1 MDYISFPI
9 SPVIAEATY
18 WKLRPDVNTPA
29 DDEEHSLYDDYAP
42 EDIRDKVILR
52 NDKFKNYNIYP
63 ISALSDNTAP
73 DLYGHEVICASNPAK
88 LYIDLDCKN
97 ITSSTALY
105 NTEQEFIISVI
116 FPLLAAIN
124 DQFYTQYVIDTAD
137 TLCLHTSDDGDDFV
151 IMSSTDISRRIFSYH
166 ILFAPTRYAFANA
179 VIIRDFMNQVIEQ
192 LHLDG
197 NSDIAQMIDM
207 GVYSANHNLRT
218 CGAAKLGDNPRV
230 KRLLNHIYPDLFDRS
245 PDTAFQPRKS
255 KLRWIDT
262 LISYVNREMTIIG
275 NQGSNGISIAIGQ
288 SFIVMAENEYDNVL
302 IDFVN
307 NQLISAGHMEGF
319 KHTSTRI
326 NPRTSENILSTV
338 IYKKRE
344 MNQYIANVSYNLYYT
359 RIAPSFCNICQRVH
373 DKENSMTVYVYQ
385 NDQLCIRI
393 YCKRNFANKYIIIR
407 ESAEDII
414 NKCHIAN
421 IDIESRLTL
430 LSDSPEIASDG
441 DSVGASESGFDTH
454 DNNEEDSNNTKEES
468 APKVRKTIPILKAS
482 KLNMSNKMLELLANK
497 TGADEVKRIAEYLN
511 RTKFTSIPNK
521 IIYNDPIMR
530 DLIPF
535 DEYLEL
541 PKTLFVDAAMRLGKT
556 KKLIEL
562 MNKYYPLSTKSGEK
576 SKSKICILTFRQT
589 FARHMVNQF
598 ESSGFESYDKI
609 IGPICSNKHPRII
622 LQIESMHRLLIR
634 NYGQHEAP
642 QFDVLIMDE
651 CESIF
656 DQIDSGLSQRFG
668 ESFAV
673 FEWLFRYSKTVIM
686 MDAFIGD
693 RSYNIVEHIRSL
705 LGSVY
710 HQNTYAR
717 SAEDK
722 YDITCDL
729 ENWLKQLLDAVR
741 RKKRIV
747 ITSNTKT
754 QAEALYTMLN
764 QIDGSIRIMIYS
776 QDTAA
781 NVKLL
786 HSSNVNKFWT
796 NYDIL
801 IYTPTISAGVSF
813 EISHYDMLFGY
824 FVSTSCTAESAIQMM
839 GRIRSLRD
847 NSYKIYCSKAFIST
861 DYYPTS
867 TAEIE
872 SCVRRRYFSLMNTI
886 DLSNVI
892 IEYTIDGDILIN
904 KSNYYYIW
912 LHNTIVKNLSRK
924 MFMNRLIMLLLKS
937 GAQIESLCLKSDNLT
952 PAEITAT
959 LKECAEQ
966 NKSNKAESIALAVNL
981 TDLEYVELKSRHDK
995 QKMSSGYMFSEH
1007 KPTLN
1012 AEDPKFAEC
1021 DGNNIDKLLDDNI
1034 AEHTAEELR
1043 DEMLNKLGMNVE
1055 DIRSDNIGDIFA
1067 IDITP
1072 QDQAAMRKHYL
1083 RSFYKLPS
1091 YDHIDTVFV
1100 TVYDTDRSRNIY
1112 KQINQL
1118 VPILPLSSKAAEIL
1132 TKSYDSIADDLKSGE
1147 CVDNIELCIEKIRQE
1162 ESARINYAPAPANQ
1176 SCIKSEDICGNS
1188 LLDHKN
1194 SKYVH
1199 LSSKH
1204 RILNQLV
1211 RFLGWKHVLDMKD
1224 KYISKAE
1231 VIRNI
1236 KDNYV
1241 NIVNLA
1247 SDISSQFGRHKWLS
1261 IPVSG
1266 LDIQSLKVHLI
1277 IAPINQLLEDFYD
1290 LKIVKL
1296 EHGKIEM
1303 YNIRFVKE
1311 LFIFD
1316 SIEHRYRPVYTI
1328 IPK

>member
-9 SPVIAEATY
+9 SPIIAEATY
-18 WKLRPDVNTPA
+18 WKLRHDVSTRA
-29 DDEEHSLYDDYAP
+29 DRGERTLFDDYEL
-42 EDIRDKVILR
+42 EDIRDRVILR
-52 NDKFKNYNIYP
+52 NDKFNNYSIYS
-63 ISALSDNTAP
+63 ISSLLDNSAP
-73 DLYGHEVICASNPAK
+73 DLYGHEVICGNNPAK

-97 ITSSTALY
+97 ASNLSVLY
-105 NTEQEFIISVI
+105 QTEQEFIISVI
-116 FPLLAAIN
+116 FPILAAIN
-124 DQFYTQYVIDTAD
+124 DQFYIQYVIDTAD
-137 TLCLHTSDDGDDFV
+137 TLCLHTSDSGDDFV
-151 IMSSTDISRRIFSYH
+151 IMSSTDISKGIFSYH
-166 ILFAPTRYAFANA
+166 ILFAPTRYAFANTA
-179 VIIRDFMNQVIEQ
+179 IIREFMNQVIEQ

-197 NSDIAQMIDM
+197 NSDIALMIDM
-207 GVYSANHNLRT
+207 GVYSTNHNLRT
-218 CGAAKLGDNPRV
+218 CGAAKLEGNPRV
-230 KRLLNHIYPDLFDRS
+230 KRLLNHVYPDLFDRS

-262 LISYVNREMTIIG
+262 LISYVSRDMTIIG
-275 NQGSNGISIAIGQ
+275 DEGSNGISTAVGQ
-288 SFIVMAENEYDNVL
+288 SFIVIAENEYDNVL
-302 IDFVN
+302 INFVN
-307 NQLISAGHMEGF
+307 NQLIAAGHMEGF

-326 NPRTSENILSTV
+326 NPRTSENILNTV

-344 MNQYIANVSYNLYYT
+344 MDQYIANVSYHLYYT
-359 RIAPSFCNICQRVH
+359 RIAPSFCTICQRVH

-393 YCKRNFANKYIIIR
+393 YCKRNFANKYITIR

-441 DSVGASESGFDTH
+441 ASESSCDAGD
-454 DNNEEDSNNTKEES
+454 NTKEES
-468 APKVRKTIPILKAS
+468 VPKIRKTIPILKAS

-497 TGADEVKRIAEYLN
+497 TGADEVKKIAEYLN
-511 RTKFTSIPNK
+511 RTKFASLPNK
-521 IIYNDPIMR
+521 IIYDEPNMR
-530 DLIPF
+530 DLVPF
-535 DEYLEL
+535 DECLEL

-562 MNKYYPLSTKSGEK
+562 INRYYPLTTGNSEK

-634 NYGQHEAP
+634 NYGQQEAL

-673 FEWLFRYSKTVIM
+673 FEWLFRYSKKVIM

-693 RSYNIVEHIRSL
+693 RSYDIVEYIRSL

-741 RKKRIV
+741 GKKRIV

-824 FVSTSCTAESAIQMM
+824 FVSTSCTVESAIQMM
-839 GRIRSLRD
+839 GRIRCLRD
-847 NSYKIYCSKAFIST
+847 NSYKIYCSRAFIST
-861 DYYPTS
+861 NYYPTS
-867 TAEIE
+867 IAEIE

-892 IEYTIDGDILIN
+892 IEYTINGDILIN
-904 KSNYYYIW
+904 KSSYYYIW

-924 MFMNRLIMLLLKS
+924 MFINRLVMLLLKS

-966 NKSNKAESIALAVNL
+966 NKSSKAESIAFAVNL

-1007 KPTLN
+1007 KPTPN
-1012 AEDPKFAEC
+1012 ADDTRAS
-1021 DGNNIDKLLDDNI
+1021 NNDQENNNVNILDDNLP
-1034 AEHTAEELR
+1034 ERSAEELR
-1043 DEMLNKLGMNVE
+1043 DEMLDKLGMNVR
-1055 DIRSDNIGDIFA
+1055 DISGDNIGDVFA
-1067 IDITP
+1067 IDVTP
-1072 QDQAAMRKHYL
+1072 ADQAAMRKHYL
-1083 RSFYKLPS
+1083 RTFYKLPS
-1091 YDHIDTVFV
+1091 FDCINTIFV
-1100 TVYDTDRSRNIY
+1100 TIYDTDRSRSIY
-1112 KQINQL
+1112 KQLNQL

-1132 TKSYDSIADDLKSGE
+1132 SKNYNAEEDDLRSGE
-1147 CVDNIELCIEKIRQE
+1147 CVDNIELCIEKIRRE
-1162 ESARINYAPAPANQ
+1162 EFARISYAPAPANQ

-1204 RILNQLV
+1204 RVLNQLV

-1231 VIRNI
+1231 VMRNI
-1236 KDNYV
+1236 KDNYM

-1247 SDISSQFGRHKWLS
+1247 SDISSQFSRHKWLS
-1261 IPVSG
+1261 VPISG
-1266 LDIQSLKVHLI
+1266 LDLQSLKVHLI

-1296 EHGKIEM
+1296 EQGKIEM

-1311 LFIFD
+1311 LFVFD
-1316 SIEHRYRPVYTI
+1316 NIEHRYRPVYTI
-1328 IPK
+1328 ITE